1 MIVAGDDDVVV
12 AAAAPP
18 QLLDSDELRRV
29 CASICTVSLANDLR
43 PLVATPLAS
52 AVRTLMV
59 VGSSHRRGAVAQ
71 LSALVAAL
79 HARERAADDA
89 VSVSGVLGDDDAL
102 VALLHAVATRALVD
116 ADAALVRDALALV
129 VALLEA
135 QFARPALG
143 AYWSRQFF
151 FECDFSESLVAVLLL
166 AQANAPAAVDR
177 VDCAPLAMHAL
188 AALCNARP
196 VENADVRE
204 ESRSDRGRS
213 NIDTQLLTHRR
224 MLLISCPAPLFA
236 SARSPIRASSTR
248 SPPPST
254 TA

>member
-79 HARERAADDA
+79 HAREARRRRRRVAERVLATTTRWSRCCTRSPRARW
-89 VSVSGVLGDDDAL
+89 STTTRRWC
-102 VALLHAVATRALVD
+102 ATPWRSSSPCS
-116 ADAALVRDALALV
+116 RRSSR
-129 VALLEA
+129 
-135 QFARPALG
+135 ARPLG

-151 FECDFSESLVAVLLL
+151 FECDFCRVARLPFVAE
-166 AQANAPAAVDR
+166 AQANSSPAAVDPR
-177 VDCAPLAMHAL
+177 DCAPLALHAL

-204 ESRSDRGRS
+204 NQDQIEADPTSIL
-213 NIDTQLLTHRR
+213 NY
-224 MLLISCPAPLFA
+224 
-236 SARSPIRASSTR
+236 SPTGECC
-248 SPPPST
+248 
-254 TA
+254 